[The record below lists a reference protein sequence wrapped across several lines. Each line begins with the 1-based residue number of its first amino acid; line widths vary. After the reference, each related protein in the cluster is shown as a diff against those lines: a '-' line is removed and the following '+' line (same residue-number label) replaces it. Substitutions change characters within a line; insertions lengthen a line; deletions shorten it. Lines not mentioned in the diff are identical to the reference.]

1 MLVPV
6 FPFCHFKN
14 LHIGHYVIACILNK
28 SKPFPIKRRHPQFI
42 QGEVVEI
49 CDSLEAGSFSEA
61 SLAALQQL
69 FTKCLEV
76 SPMSTPDLVLSL
88 EEVPWSQCH
97 LRYFFVMHGMT
108 DIV

>member
-1 MLVPV
+1 MLVPA
-6 FPFCHFKN
+6 FLLCHFKT
-14 LHIGHYVIACILNK
+14 LHIRHCFFTCIPNE

-76 SPMSTPDLVLSL
+76 SPMSTPDLVLSS

-97 LRYFFVMHGMT
+97 L
-108 DIV
+108 